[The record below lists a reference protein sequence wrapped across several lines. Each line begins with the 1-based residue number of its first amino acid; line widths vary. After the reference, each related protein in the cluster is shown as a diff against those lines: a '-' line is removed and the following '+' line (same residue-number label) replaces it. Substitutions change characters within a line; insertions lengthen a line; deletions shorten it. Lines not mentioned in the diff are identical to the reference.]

1 MDNERNPLEGQN
13 NGGTVVKPEDKP
25 VSIAA
30 KGELPTKKDVKTKSR
45 KTKSNKDVK
54 PAEKPSN
61 GESQLKKGVEPQ
73 VSIALITATATI
85 ITTIIVGLFNFPPF
99 IAWLQPTPTPTFT
112 LTASPTLFISDTP
125 TVSITDTLIPIITP
139 SITGT
144 PTISVTPT
152 DIPATVTPGAKMEV
166 YLYADKTSG
175 KKPLRIKFDARDSY
189 LREPNGTRF
198 PCRGGP
204 CDYTWKVYSNGT
216 QLGKSVTDAGGTFE
230 YSFGERGI
238 YLVTVYICRGR
249 DKFDCGGAGVQIEV
263 TR

>member
-1 MDNERNPLEGQN
+1 MDNERNSLISQN

-25 VSIAA
+25 ISTAT
-30 KGELPTKKDVKTKSR
+30 KGELPAKKEVRTKRR
-45 KTKSNKDVK
+45 K
-54 PAEKPSN
+54 
-61 GESQLKKGVEPQ
+61 KKRIWKEVWVAIKEIRTEVWVAIIGA
-73 VSIALITATATI
+73 IATI
-85 ITTIIVGLFNFPPF
+85 ITTIVITLPTLLPF
-99 IAWLQPTPTPTFT
+99 VPRIQPSPTPTFT
-112 LTASPTLFISDTP
+112 LTSSSTPFITDTP
-125 TVSITDTLIPIITP
+125 TVSITDTLIPVITP

-189 LREPNGTRF
+189 LREPNGTKF

-230 YSFGERGI
+230 YSFGDRGV

>member
-1 MDNERNPLEGQN
+1 MDNDRNPLDSQN
-13 NGGTVVKPEDKP
+13 NGGTDVKPEDK
-25 VSIAA
+25 SLSRESNGGKSA
-30 KGELPTKKDVKTKSR
+30 KKEVKTKRR
-45 KTKSNKDVK
+45 KARSKQGIKLNVLI
-54 PAEKPSN
+54 P
-61 GESQLKKGVEPQ
+61 LI
-73 VSIALITATATI
+73 IAITP
-85 ITTIIVGLFNFPPF
+85 IIVALFSFPPF
-99 IAWLQPTPTPTFT
+99 IAWLQPDPTATS
-112 LTASPTLFISDTP
+112 TAISSPTLFITDTP
-125 TVSITDTLIPIITP
+125 TLSITDTLIPLITP

-152 DIPATVTPGAKMEV
+152 DIPATVTPAAKMEV

-189 LREPNGTRF
+189 LREPNGTKF

-216 QLGKSVTDAGGTFE
+216 QLGKSATDAGGTFE
-230 YSFGERGI
+230 YSFGDRGV

-249 DKFDCGGAGVQIEV
+249 DKLDCGGAGIQIEV